1 MMFQVTKKSFKFAQQ
16 HNLPFFFVSAADGT
30 NVVKAFEEA
39 IKSGLEFK
47 RNGGDFVD
55 EALSLLADT

>member
-1 MMFQVTKKSFKFAQQ
+1 MS
-16 HNLPFFFVSAADGT
+16 FFFVSAADGT

-39 IKSGLEFK
+39 IKAGLEFK

-55 EALSLLADT
+55 EALSLFEDTA